1 MPREP
6 FNIVILGASFAGLS
20 AAHYF
25 LDNIVKS
32 LSTIAHPP
40 KYRVVLISPSSH
52 FYWNVGAPRAL
63 VSPSLIPHSRS
74 FVSIEEGF
82 KQHPFT
88 DFTFNQ
94 GTVIAVDPSARNVTV
109 ILASPTYNPRG
120 STSTRKTSHVSSAS
134 RTHTASSRFSTIQ
147 TVPYHALILATGS
160 SAISPLLS
168 LHGPHENTINALN
181 TFHDKAN
188 QAKSILIVGGGPSG
202 VESAGQL
209 ATHFKAGPKKLK
221 FRPTQPKS
229 SEGSAESKR
238 LSGGSWGSGKQSASS
253 QNANPKLKTITL
265 LSGSD
270 RLLPRLSPA
279 VSKKAEKK
287 LKRLGVHVVHNI
299 RQLALSEN
307 PDGTVNC
314 HMNNAMTITADVHIA
329 ATGVEPNTAYLP
341 PELVNGDGYVVTDPT
356 YLRVYGAGDR
366 VYALGDCASYSKNCV
381 LDVYDALPVL
391 MHNLKNDLLAYELR
405 SEAKKGF
412 EGTIAALQDLRYEQ
426 NPTESQLIPI
436 TRRGGVGVIFDVK
449 VPSPLVHWL
458 KGRDY
463 GVGRARAVVE
473 KGNNPYTPGLAKK

>member
-25 LDNIVKS
+25 LDNTVKS
-32 LSTIAHPP
+32 LSTIANPP
-40 KYRVVLISPSSH
+40 RYRVVLISPSSH
-52 FYWNVGAPRAL
+52 FHWNVGAPRAL
-63 VSPSLIPHSRS
+63 VSPSLIPHSQS
-74 FVSIEEGF
+74 FVSIKEGF

-88 DFTFNQ
+88 DFTFKQ
-94 GTVIAVDPSARNVTV
+94 GTVIAVDPSARNH
-109 ILASPTYNPRG
+109 P
-120 STSTRKTSHVSSAS
+120 HS
-134 RTHTASSRFSTIQ
+134 RR
-147 TVPYHALILATGS
+147 
-160 SAISPLLS
+160 
-168 LHGPHENTINALN
+168 
-181 TFHDKAN
+181 
-188 QAKSILIVGGGPSG
+188 GPSG

-209 ATHFKAGPKKLK
+209 ATFFKAGPKKLK
-221 FRPTQPKS
+221 FRSTQPKANES
-229 SEGSAESKR
+229 SPESKR
-238 LSGGSWGSGKQSASS
+238 LSGGSWGSGKQLASS
-253 QNANPKLKTITL
+253 QDADPKMKTMTL
-265 LSGSD
+265 LSGRD

-279 VSKKAEKK
+279 VSKKAKKK

-341 PELVNGDGYVVTDPT
+341 PELVNGDGYVVTDPK
-356 YLRVYGAGDR
+356 YLRVYGAGGR
-366 VYALGDCASYSKNCV
+366 VYALDDCASYSKNCV

-412 EGTIAALQDLRYEQ
+412 EVNIAALQDLRYEQ

-436 TRRGGVGVIFDVK
+436 TRRGGVGVIFDVR

-463 GVGRARAVVE
+463 GVRRARAVVE
-473 KGNNPYTPGLAKK
+473 KGNNPYTPGLVKK

>member
-25 LDNIVKS
+25 LDNTVKS
-32 LSTIAHPP
+32 LSTIANPP
-40 KYRVVLISPSSH
+40 RYRVVLISPSSH
-52 FYWNVGAPRAL
+52 FHWNVGAPRAL
-63 VSPSLIPHSRS
+63 VSPSLIPHSQS
-74 FVSIEEGF
+74 FVSIKEGF

-88 DFTFNQ
+88 DFTFKQ
-94 GTVIAVDPSARNVTV
+94 GTVIAVDPSARNQDPYSV
-109 ILASPTYNPRG
+109 
-120 STSTRKTSHVSSAS
+120 
-134 RTHTASSRFSTIQ
+134 FQIQ
-147 TVPYHALILATGS
+147 YHSDGAISCLILATGS

-181 TFHDKAN
+181 TFHDKLN
-188 QAKSILIVGGGPSG
+188 LAKSILIVGGGPSG

-209 ATHFKAGPKKLK
+209 ATFFKAGPKKLK
-221 FRPTQPKS
+221 FRSTQPKANES
-229 SEGSAESKR
+229 SPESKR
-238 LSGGSWGSGKQSASS
+238 LSGGSWGSGKQLASS
-253 QNANPKLKTITL
+253 QDADPKMKTMTL
-265 LSGSD
+265 LSGRD

-279 VSKKAEKK
+279 VSKKAKKK

-341 PELVNGDGYVVTDPT
+341 PELVNGDGYVVTDPK
-356 YLRVYGAGDR
+356 YLRVYGAGGR
-366 VYALGDCASYSKNCV
+366 VYALDDCASYSKNCV

-412 EGTIAALQDLRYEQ
+412 EVNIAALQDLRYEQ

-436 TRRGGVGVIFDVK
+436 TRRGGVGVIFDVR

-463 GVGRARAVVE
+463 GVRRARAVVE
-473 KGNNPYTPGLAKK
+473 KGNNPYTPGLVKK